1 MAHVAIPDGI
11 VARRSE
17 LRRKGGVVAAG
28 AAGAVAIVGGLLL
41 VLPGRVSG
49 VVGFVLIIAACPLL
63 VAFGV
68 PIAAGIST
76 LAIGITASL
85 VAWFAIGQW
94 AAICATQRPIADWR
108 DYWSVLWPLAAAMS
122 AGGFVG
128 AVMFALS
135 VL

>member
-1 MAHVAIPDGI
+1 M
-11 VARRSE
+11 
-17 LRRKGGVVAAG
+17 
-28 AAGAVAIVGGLLL
+28 AIVGGLLL

-94 AAICATQRPIADWR
+94 AAIRATQRPIADWR
-108 DYWSVLWPLAAAMS
+108 DRACWLEADDHDLRAFTMADDGRIVPDARHA
-122 AGGFVG
+122 
-128 AVMFALS
+128 
-135 VL
+135 

>member
-1 MAHVAIPDGI
+1 MLF
-11 VARRSE
+11 RS
-17 LRRKGGVVAAG
+17 
-28 AAGAVAIVGGLLL
+28 
-41 VLPGRVSG
+41 RVSG

-68 PIAAGIST
+68 PITAGIST

-94 AAICATQRPIADWR
+94 AAIRATQRPIADWR
-108 DYWSVLWPLAAAMS
+108 DYWSVLLPLAAAMS

-128 AVMFALS
+128 AAIFALS
-135 VL
+135 ML

>member
-49 VVGFVLIIAACPLL
+49 VVGFVLVIAACPLL

-94 AAICATQRPIADWR
+94 AAIRATQRPIADWR
-108 DYWSVLWPLAAAMS
+108 DYCSVLWPLAAAMS

-128 AVMFALS
+128 AAMFALS

>member
-1 MAHVAIPDGI
+1 MAIPDGI

-28 AAGAVAIVGGLLL
+28 AAGAVAVVGGLLL
-41 VLPGRVSG
+41 VLPGRITG
-49 VVGFVLIIAACPLL
+49 VVGFALVIAACPLL

-76 LAIGITASL
+76 VAMGVAASL
-85 VAWFAIGQW
+85 VAWFAVGQW
-94 AAICATQRPIADWR
+94 AAIRATQRPIADWR
-108 DYWSVLWPLAAAMS
+108 DYWSVLWPLAGAMS

-128 AVMFALS
+128 AAMFALS

>member
-11 VARRSE
+11 VAHRSK

-28 AAGAVAIVGGLLL
+28 TASAVAIVGGLLL

-49 VVGFVLIIAACPLL
+49 VVGFLLVIAACPLL

-76 LAIGITASL
+76 MAIGVAASL
-85 VAWFAIGQW
+85 AAWFAIGQW
-94 AAICATQRPIADWR
+94 AAIRATQRPIADWR
-108 DYWSVLWPLAAAMS
+108 DYWLVLWPLAVAMS

-128 AVMFALS
+128 AAMFALS

>member
-11 VARRSE
+11 VAHRSE

-28 AAGAVAIVGGLLL
+28 TASAVAIVGGLLL

-49 VVGFVLIIAACPLL
+49 VVGFVLVIAACPLL

-76 LAIGITASL
+76 MAIGVAASL
-85 VAWFAIGQW
+85 AAWFAIGQW
-94 AAICATQRPIADWR
+94 AAIRATQRPIADWR
-108 DYWSVLWPLAAAMS
+108 DYWLVLWPLAVAMS
-122 AGGFVG
+122 ASGFVG
-128 AVMFALS
+128 AAMFALS

>member
-1 MAHVAIPDGI
+1 MAIPDGI

-28 AAGAVAIVGGLLL
+28 AAGAVAVVGGLLL
-41 VLPGRVSG
+41 VLPGRITG
-49 VVGFVLIIAACPLL
+49 VVGFVLVIAACPLL

-76 LAIGITASL
+76 VAMGVAASL
-85 VAWFAIGQW
+85 VAWFAVGQW
-94 AAICATQRPIADWR
+94 AAIRATQRPIADWR
-108 DYWSVLWPLAAAMS
+108 DYWSVLWPLAGAMS

-128 AVMFALS
+128 AAMFALS

>member
-1 MAHVAIPDGI
+1 MAIPDGI

-28 AAGAVAIVGGLLL
+28 TAGAVAVVGGLLL
-41 VLPGRVSG
+41 VLPGRITG
-49 VVGFVLIIAACPLL
+49 VVGFVLVVAACPLL

-76 LAIGITASL
+76 VAMGVAASL
-85 VAWFAIGQW
+85 VAWFAVGQW
-94 AAICATQRPIADWR
+94 AAIRATQRPIADWR
-108 DYWSVLWPLAAAMS
+108 DYWSVLWPLAGAMS

-128 AVMFALS
+128 AAMFALS

>member
-1 MAHVAIPDGI
+1 M
-11 VARRSE
+11 
-17 LRRKGGVVAAG
+17 
-28 AAGAVAIVGGLLL
+28 VGGLLL

-49 VVGFVLIIAACPLL
+49 VVGFVLVIAACPLL

-76 LAIGITASL
+76 LAIGVAASL
-85 VAWFAIGQW
+85 AAWFAIGQW
-94 AAICATQRPIADWR
+94 AAIRATQRPIADWR
-108 DYWSVLWPLAAAMS
+108 DYWLVLWPLAVATS

-128 AVMFALS
+128 AAMFALS

>member
-11 VARRSE
+11 VAHRSE

-28 AAGAVAIVGGLLL
+28 TASAVAIVGGLLL

-49 VVGFVLIIAACPLL
+49 VVGFVLVIAACPLL

-76 LAIGITASL
+76 MAIGVAASL
-85 VAWFAIGQW
+85 AAWFAIGQW
-94 AAICATQRPIADWR
+94 AAIRATQRPIADWR
-108 DYWSVLWPLAAAMS
+108 DYWLMLWPLAVAMS

-128 AVMFALS
+128 AAMFALS

>member
-1 MAHVAIPDGI
+1 MAIPDGI

-28 AAGAVAIVGGLLL
+28 AAGAVAVVGGLLL
-41 VLPGRVSG
+41 VLPGRITG
-49 VVGFVLIIAACPLL
+49 VVGFVLVVAACPLL

-76 LAIGITASL
+76 VAMGVAASL
-85 VAWFAIGQW
+85 VAWFAVGQW
-94 AAICATQRPIADWR
+94 AAIRATQRPIADWR
-108 DYWSVLWPLAAAMS
+108 DYWSVLWPLAGAMS

-128 AVMFALS
+128 AAMFALS

>member
-11 VARRSE
+11 VAHRSE

-28 AAGAVAIVGGLLL
+28 TASAVAVVGGLLL

-49 VVGFVLIIAACPLL
+49 VVGFVLVIAACPLL

-76 LAIGITASL
+76 MAIGVTASL
-85 VAWFAIGQW
+85 AAWFAIGQW
-94 AAICATQRPIADWR
+94 AAIRATQRPIADWR
-108 DYWSVLWPLAAAMS
+108 DYWLMLWPLAVAMS

-128 AVMFALS
+128 AAMFALS

>member
-11 VARRSE
+11 VAHRSE

-28 AAGAVAIVGGLLL
+28 TASAVAIVGGLLL

-49 VVGFVLIIAACPLL
+49 VVGFVLVIAACPLL

-76 LAIGITASL
+76 MAIGVAASL
-85 VAWFAIGQW
+85 AAWFAIGQW
-94 AAICATQRPIADWR
+94 AAIRASQRPIADWR
-108 DYWSVLWPLAAAMS
+108 DYWLVLWPLAVAMS

-128 AVMFALS
+128 AAMFALS